1 MFATKQVSMK
11 QLIMITIKGYSKVA
25 TCKFNPKRVIYKGLI
40 ESAMSIFFLMS
51 LKCH

>member
-11 QLIMITIKGYSKVA
+11 QLIMITIKGYLKVA
-25 TCKFNPKRVIYKGLI
+25 TCKFRPKRVIYKGLMD
-40 ESAMSIFFLMS
+40 SAMSISLFMS